1 MSNHHLDIRDLT
13 VSYRGVPALH
23 HVSLELFCGRCVG
36 LLGPNG
42 AGKSTLLKSIARL
55 VPFETGTVVFHAH
68 EHGDNAADRSIAYLP
83 QRSLV
88 DWDFP
93 LTVRGL
99 VELGRYP
106 SLGLWRRF
114 QAGDAL
120 CVEDALAST
129 RLQDLADRQIS
140 ALSGG
145 QQQRAFLARAVAQGA
160 HVYLLDEPFTGLD
173 RNAQALLSELLRSL
187 AAEQGK
193 LVIVSHH
200 DLRTVEELF
209 DDVIFLN
216 GELVACGPAEETF
229 TPENIAR
236 TYGTEVFT
244 GKAEGRRQKAEG
256 GNPEFRWA

>member
-1 MSNHHLDIRDLT
+1 MSAHRLLIENLT

-23 HVSLELFCGRCVG
+23 HIDLELRCGRCVG

-55 VPFETGTVVFHAH
+55 TPFETGKIVFDAH
-68 EHGDNAADRSIAYLP
+68 QHGSTRADQSIAYLP

-99 VELGRYP
+99 AEMGRYP
-106 SLGLWRRF
+106 SLGGWRRF
-114 QAGDAL
+114 GAADAAA
-120 CVEDALAST
+120 VDAALAAT
-129 RLQDLADRQIS
+129 HLADLADRQIS

-173 RNAQALLSELLRSL
+173 RNAQSLLSDLLRRL
-187 AAEQGK
+187 AAEDGK

-200 DLRTVEELF
+200 DLRTVEQLF

-216 GELVACGPAEETF
+216 GELVAYGPEPQTF
-229 TPENIAR
+229 TPANIER
-236 TYGTEVFT
+236 TYGTEIFT
-244 GKAEGRRQKAEG
+244 GATL
-256 GNPEFRWA
+256 PT

>member
-1 MSNHHLDIRDLT
+1 MPSHRLDIRDLT

-23 HVSLELFCGRCVG
+23 HVNLALHCGRCVG

-42 AGKSTLLKSIARL
+42 AGKSTLLKSIAHL
-55 VPFETGTVVFHAH
+55 VPSETGEVHFDAHAH
-68 EHGDNAADRSIAYLP
+68 GNSAADRSIAYLP

-93 LTVRGL
+93 MTVRGL
-99 VELGRYP
+99 VEMGRYP
-106 SLGLWRRF
+106 ALGSFTRF
-114 QAGDAL
+114 GASDEQAVEAALDA
-120 CVEDALAST
+120 T
-129 RLQDLADRQIS
+129 RLRDLADRQIS

-173 RNAQALLSELLRSL
+173 RNAQAVLSDLLRTL
-187 AAEQGK
+187 AAREGK
-193 LVIVSHH
+193 LVVVSHH

-216 GELVACGPAEETF
+216 GELVAYGPVPETF

-236 TYGTEVFT
+236 TYATEIFT
-244 GKAEGRRQKAEG
+244 GAR
-256 GNPEFRWA
+256 